1 MAGLELLPFADEH
14 LDEAAR
20 LLAARHARHRAAEPL
35 LRTRFEDPA
44 AARSEI
50 EATWREGEPSGAVA
64 LRDGRLFGYLFGAP
78 RPQPSW
84 GPNVWVELVGHAV
97 EEAEVVRDLYGLA
110 AQSWVDD
117 GRTRHYA
124 LVPAADGPLVDA
136 WFRLGF
142 GQQHALAV
150 REVPDEQALPQGF
163 SVRLAGPAD
172 LDAIVELDLLEAH
185 QIGSPVF
192 SGLPPTP
199 REEARRELAEELAG
213 GEATC
218 VLAERDGR
226 AVGCAAVAPIER
238 SGMHNRLA
246 QVEQA
251 CILGYAATLPETRGT
266 GAGLAVTEGV
276 FRWAREQG
284 YGAVVVDWRVTNLLA
299 SRFWQGRGFRT
310 TFLRLYRSIP

>member
-1 MAGLELLPFADEH
+1 MAALELLPFADEH
-14 LDEAAR
+14 LDEAGR
-20 LLAARHARHRAAEPL
+20 LLAARHARQRAAEPL
-35 LRTRFEDPA
+35 LPARFEDPA

-50 EATWREGEPSGAVA
+50 EATRREGQASGAAA
-64 LRDGRLFGYLFGAP
+64 LREGRLVGYLLGAP
-78 RPQPSW
+78 RPQPGW

-97 EEAEVVRDLYGLA
+97 EEPEVVRDLYGLA
-110 AQSWVDD
+110 AQRWVDD

-124 LVPAADGPLVDA
+124 LVPATDGPLVDA

-150 REVPDEQALPQGF
+150 REVPSHGALPEGF
-163 SVRLAGPAD
+163 ALRLAGPED
-172 LDAIVELDLLEAH
+172 LDAVVELDLLERH

-192 SGLPPTP
+192 SGLTPTDP
-199 REEARRELAEELAG
+199 EEARRDLAEELAG
-213 GEATC
+213 DGAIC

-226 AVGCAAVAPIER
+226 AVGCAVVAPIER
-238 SGMHNRLA
+238 SGPHNNLI
-246 QVEQA
+246 QVENA
-251 CILGYAATLPETRGT
+251 CILGYAATLPEARGT

-284 YGAVVVDWRVTNLLA
+284 YGAVAVDWRVTNLLA
-299 SRFWQGRGFRT
+299 SRFWPRRGFRT